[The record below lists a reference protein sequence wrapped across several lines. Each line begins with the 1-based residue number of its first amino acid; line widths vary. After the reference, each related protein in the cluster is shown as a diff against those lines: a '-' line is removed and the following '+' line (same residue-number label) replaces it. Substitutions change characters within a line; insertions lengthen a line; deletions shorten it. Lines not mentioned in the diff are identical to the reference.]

1 MASGFVSISGR
12 QKPEK
17 VCLVIIRKIFSL
29 KNVFR
34 NLIYLFFVFHFDKF
48 YYTAKLCN
56 MLTGHPVFAKRHV
69 RLTSEQNHFV
79 DITVFASKKYF
90 YNILTNTILIL
101 LFLFQAMS

>member
-1 MASGFVSISGR
+1 M
-12 QKPEK
+12 
-17 VCLVIIRKIFSL
+17 CLVIIRKIFSL

-34 NLIYLFFVFHFDKF
+34 NVLYYLFFVFHFDKF

-56 MLTGHPVFAKRHV
+56 MLTGHPVYAKRHV

-79 DITVFASKKYF
+79 DITVFAPKKYF

-101 LFLFQAMS
+101 PVLFQAMS